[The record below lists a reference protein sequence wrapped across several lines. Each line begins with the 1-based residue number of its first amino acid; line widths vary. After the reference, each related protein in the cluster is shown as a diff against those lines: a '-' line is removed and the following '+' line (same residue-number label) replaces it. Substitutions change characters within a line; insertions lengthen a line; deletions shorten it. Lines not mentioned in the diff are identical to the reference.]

1 VLVGD
6 VDRRQHMDDP
16 DCVRDAVALHAIG
29 EQLLAHQRVERL
41 VEKCNE
47 VEPVGVDAA
56 VGVVG
61 VRAVTLLTNSLQG
74 RAPKAERPL
83 LDTQPHKKL
92 SGERDTESVGRHP
105 SVA

>member
-1 VLVGD
+1 MITKSGCST
-6 VDRRQHMDDP
+6 R
-16 DCVRDAVALHAIG
+16 
-29 EQLLAHQRVERL
+29 
-41 VEKCNE
+41 
-47 VEPVGVDAA
+47 
-56 VGVVG
+56 
-61 VRAVTLLTNSLQG
+61 SLQG